1 MVSKIANNK
10 ELGLSF
16 IKVAY
21 GIFLTYSLVGQI
33 EIFNMPLKY
42 LTFVA
47 IGILVFNFFVQY
59 SSAPLGSV
67 VGYIALMAVSLIHSY
82 HSDDFGFFKLM
93 LFAGSMRCIN
103 LKSIIKF
110 DLYLRIIL
118 ISLIVL
124 LCNIGIATDVV
135 IEYEGMVRHSLGF
148 TNPNTLGIA
157 VFVLVCDIFY
167 VSELKLNLAL
177 LTIIS
182 AIVIWLYA
190 VARSRTSVY
199 AILAIMFF
207 SIMYRVFKKF
217 FKTKFAKLLYFAV
230 PLIASGITYIVVDSY
245 ARHQQFATDVN
256 EFLSGRVSAIA
267 IFTNLLT
274 PTFWG
279 QPIGET
285 LDRTLDN
292 TYAFVLYDLG
302 ILVSILFIIFY
313 FKTVRSNFKYGNIPL
328 IITLI
333 AFLIFGLSE
342 HLWINVDYNV
352 FMLAFCY
359 DPSLDDSINRK
370 PYESVL
376 VDDNVSK
383 KYI

>member
-1 MVSKIANNK
+1 M
-10 ELGLSF
+10 
-16 IKVAY
+16 
-21 GIFLTYSLVGQI
+21 
-33 EIFNMPLKY
+33 
-42 LTFVA
+42 
-47 IGILVFNFFVQY
+47 
-59 SSAPLGSV
+59 
-67 VGYIALMAVSLIHSY
+67 
-82 HSDDFGFFKLM
+82 
-93 LFAGSMRCIN
+93 
-103 LKSIIKF
+103 
-110 DLYLRIIL
+110 
-118 ISLIVL
+118 IVL